1 VIHGR
6 DGEIETADRAAGE
19 PERLE
24 GLRARDL
31 VDEVEVDVEK
41 GRLSRGLDDDVRVP
55 DAVEQR
61 PAAQRSP
68 SAA

>member
-1 VIHGR
+1 VQI
-6 DGEIETADRAAGE
+6 
-19 PERLE
+19 
-24 GLRARDL
+24 
-31 VDEVEVDVEK
+31 DVQK

>member
-1 VIHGR
+1 VVHRR
-6 DGEIETADRAAGE
+6 DGEVEAADASAREA
-19 PERLE
+19 ERLE

-31 VDEVEVDVEK
+31 VDEVQVDVEK
-41 GRLSRGLDDDVRVP
+41 RRLAPGLDDDVRVP
-55 DAVEQR
+55 DPVEQR